1 MRVLPAILVA
11 CSAVAVGGCEPSAPP
26 PTAAT
31 QPGPASAHES
41 EAAGQARELDAAK
54 SQNVILSARL
64 EELLERERRLSDEVN
79 RLKFLNAQQDYQIQ
93 ALAGAP
99 AERDALREKCRQFEA
114 ELSELKAQVQALQAT
129 ASRRAPSQPRSRP
142 AASAGAPASSMP
154 APALHSRASAED

>member
-1 MRVLPAILVA
+1 VRVLSAILVA

-31 QPGPASAHES
+31 QPAPASAHES

-54 SQNVILSARL
+54 GQNVILSARL

-79 RLKFLNAQQDYQIQ
+79 RLKFLNAQQNSQIQ

-142 AASAGAPASSMP
+142 AASAGTPASSMP
-154 APALHSRASAED
+154 AAAPHRRASADD